1 MDLRNTLLLAQ
12 ILHSNGVLTVD
23 QLNAALDA
31 DINVWIYRL
40 SHHKSNQLN
49 GDPIEGLATKGDL
62 IELFKLKLAEWEAST
77 LEELANKA
85 YFKRIEE
92 LETKLVL
99 DQDEFTRLL
108 S

>member
-23 QLNAALDA
+23 QLKIALDA
-31 DINVWIYRL
+31 DVNVWIYRL
-40 SHHKSNQLN
+40 GHHKSNQLN
-49 GDPIEGLATKGDL
+49 GEPIEGIATKDDL
-62 IELFKLKLAEWEAST
+62 VELFERELSEWEVST

-92 LETKLVL
+92 LEAKISLN
-99 DQDEFTRLL
+99 QEEFTRLL